1 MLGVGAIAVCRNVG
15 DLSVDSV
22 SSSTCAFWDSP
33 VLIASVKEFVSS
45 GGGLQRRSI
54 WFGRQRCCFLS
65 GIRRPGKV
73 IGGVK

>member
-33 VLIASVKEFVSS
+33 VKEFVSS